1 LGERGDSLHVTF
13 SGLDGCGK
21 STQIARLSA
30 WLELRGRRPV
40 EFWSRGGYTEGMLL
54 LKRVA
59 RRLGGRRVPSPG
71 SSKRDQALA
80 RPWVAHVWL
89 TLALL
94 DLCRVYG
101 LQLRWWRFRGR
112 AVLCDRYLWD
122 TLVDFNM
129 LFPGITVEKKWLW
142 KFLETIAL
150 KPDLAVLFELSP
162 EASDER
168 SIEKRDPWPEP
179 LEARRRR
186 RIFYDKLVSEGRF
199 RAFDATRSVDELE
212 QAIRALLPG
221 AG

>member
-1 LGERGDSLHVTF
+1 
-13 SGLDGCGK
+13 
-21 STQIARLSA
+21 
-30 WLELRGRRPV
+30 
-40 EFWSRGGYTEGMLL
+40 M
-54 LKRVA
+54 
-59 RRLGGRRVPSPG
+59 
-71 SSKRDQALA
+71 
-80 RPWVAHVWL
+80 
-89 TLALL
+89 
-94 DLCRVYG
+94 
-101 LQLRWWRFRGR
+101 
-112 AVLCDRYLWD
+112 LCDRYLWD
-122 TLVDFNM
+122 TLVDFKM
-129 LFPGITVEKKWLW
+129 LFPGIIVEKKWLW